1 MCPQFHNALFVGK
14 VAIRLTKV
22 DSTNVYAREFISKM
36 NPIEGT
42 AIYADEQ
49 YAGRGQIGSKWHA
62 QAKENL
68 TVSFI
73 FNPNFLLA
81 REQFYLS
88 QIVALSIYDLI
99 VSFGFSSEDT
109 KIKWPN
115 DLYIKDKKIAG
126 ILIEN
131 ILRGVHIQHSIVGIG
146 INVNQDKFNS
156 DLKNPTSFSIEKQ
169 KKFDLE
175 QVFLQLCDALEKWYL
190 VLRSRDFDTI
200 KKAYLKHLYLY
211 QRKHTFF
218 DKERDDY
225 VEGVIEGVAD
235 NGWLLLKTDFGL
247 EEIPLKRINF

>member
-1 MCPQFHNALFVGK
+1 
-14 VAIRLTKV
+14 
-22 DSTNVYAREFISKM
+22 M

-49 YAGRGQIGSKWHA
+49 YAGRGQIGSKWDA
-62 QAKENL
+62 EAKQNL

-73 FNPNFLLA
+73 FNPTFLLA
-81 REQFYLS
+81 KEQFYLS
-88 QIVALSIYDLI
+88 QAVALSIYDLLI
-99 VSFGFSSEDT
+99 SYGFSPKET

-115 DLYIKDKKIAG
+115 DIYIKDKKIAG

-146 INVNQDKFNS
+146 ININQYKFNS
-156 DLKNPTSFSIEKQ
+156 DLKNPTSFQIEQQ

-190 VLRSRDFDTI
+190 VLRSRAFNIIEKT
-200 KKAYLKHLYLY
+200 YLNRLYLY
-211 QRKHTFF
+211 QKKHRFF
-218 DKERDDY
+218 DNERNDY
-225 VEGVIEGVAD
+225 VDGIIEGVT
-235 NGWLLLKTDFGL
+235 NSGWLLLRTSAGL